1 MDARSILLVVALTMA
16 VAGVPTKD
24 PIHHPTKHILS
35 ADFGDD
41 VEKERPGV
49 QLRALNAMDYAKE
62 ATKEA
67 AKSAAEQ
74 EPVMMA
80 GRAIYMRTKR
90 SDAENMNVIDPDKP
104 TLAEKAKQEASP
116 SAPAGSWSRR
126 TAMKESEYAV
136 RLEVSNGNLHLQTA
150 KAIEKAK
157 EATNEAVKSA
167 AETVQTAYDGTRGAF
182 AMAAESAGT
191 TAQNAKEATSE
202 AAAKAALE
210 TANKAA
216 DAASEQ
222 AHAAYEGMQG
232 SFAMAAE
239 AAEKTKTEEPASEEE
254 RVLLAGP
261 AYSGRTKRTDSAEV
275 KKKKTIDA
283 INEVSKL
290 AEEKVNDTAAADK
303 AEEVVDG
310 ANGAGK
316 GLVESEPVDY
326 YADFCTQ
333 SFTFL
338 KFSVVKSHFRAT
350 KLVNNGGPADS
361 DRTLSQPQLS
371 PIDCTTPMKESTML
385 LRIHFLLAVMT
396 VGASMPT
403 KDPGTSELAKA
414 FFRLLVLSDNDYTE
428 ATKDPQT
435 SELAKAIFRLLVLAS
450 NDSHQEGHD
459 PTKKVI
465 EDAFEEVKKARE
477 AAEDARCLEAQMEYE
492 RQQAAKET
500 TPEPNLLAGHA
511 LSGRTKRSDTQG
523 AVAMVEEAMEH
534 HEHHDSPTKA
544 ADKPVKTSSVK
555 KVAPSTESAH
565 LHHPYEGLQGSFAM
579 AEEGMEHTDTRNPL
593 EPSKELISD
602 LAKYESD
609 EENFICE
616 GNSNAFTESESS
628 KDLAYEYLDI
638 EMARKTMSERDTR
651 NPLEPSKE
659 LISDLA
665 KYESDEENFI
675 YEGNSNAFH
684 NSVFACED
692 AEKAKKE
699 FDEKWHTAFHHENPH
714 HVDRSPEEKEEKPV
728 DPHADDPYYCGSLE
742 GRNPI
747 EKRKLQESMA
757 EEVAKEEEAED
768 NFCYEGNTNCFE
780 RADLAY

>member
-1 MDARSILLVVALTMA
+1 MIYLESIVLIFVVQ
-16 VAGVPTKD
+16 D

-136 RLEVSNGNLHLQTA
+136 RLETA

-316 GLVESEPVDY
+316 GLVESEP
-326 YADFCTQ
+326 
-333 SFTFL
+333 
-338 KFSVVKSHFRAT
+338 
-350 KLVNNGGPADS
+350 
-361 DRTLSQPQLS
+361 
-371 PIDCTTPMKESTML
+371 
-385 LRIHFLLAVMT
+385 AVT
-396 VGASMPT
+396 
-403 KDPGTSELAKA
+403 
-414 FFRLLVLSDNDYTE
+414 
-428 ATKDPQT
+428 
-435 SELAKAIFRLLVLAS
+435 
-450 NDSHQEGHD
+450 
-459 PTKKVI
+459 
-465 EDAFEEVKKARE
+465 
-477 AAEDARCLEAQMEYE
+477 
-492 RQQAAKET
+492 
-500 TPEPNLLAGHA
+500 
-511 LSGRTKRSDTQG
+511 
-523 AVAMVEEAMEH
+523 
-534 HEHHDSPTKA
+534 
-544 ADKPVKTSSVK
+544 
-555 KVAPSTESAH
+555 
-565 LHHPYEGLQGSFAM
+565 
-579 AEEGMEHTDTRNPL
+579 
-593 EPSKELISD
+593 
-602 LAKYESD
+602 
-609 EENFICE
+609 
-616 GNSNAFTESESS
+616 
-628 KDLAYEYLDI
+628 
-638 EMARKTMSERDTR
+638 
-651 NPLEPSKE
+651 
-659 LISDLA
+659 
-665 KYESDEENFI
+665 
-675 YEGNSNAFH
+675 
-684 NSVFACED
+684 
-692 AEKAKKE
+692 
-699 FDEKWHTAFHHENPH
+699 
-714 HVDRSPEEKEEKPV
+714 DRS
-728 DPHADDPYYCGSLE
+728 S
-742 GRNPI
+742 
-747 EKRKLQESMA
+747 
-757 EEVAKEEEAED
+757 
-768 NFCYEGNTNCFE
+768 FE
-780 RADLAY
+780 TLKVFGILGG